1 MMDRE
6 MMLEILEDTE
16 ALTAD
21 GFDDCIIGIAERCSK
36 QPLVIYDS
44 EKMIEKMMKDGMSHE
59 EAVEYFDFNI
69 LGAWMGEGTPLFLTR
84 LEEN

>member
-1 MMDRE
+1 MDRE